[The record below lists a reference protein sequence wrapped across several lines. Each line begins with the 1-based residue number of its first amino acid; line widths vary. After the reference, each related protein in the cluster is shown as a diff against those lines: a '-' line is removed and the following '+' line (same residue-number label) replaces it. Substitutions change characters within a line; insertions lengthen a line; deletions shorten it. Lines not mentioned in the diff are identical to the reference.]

1 MSFFKK
7 ITSIISQNIRKRK
20 SDISGYK
27 SYLYPSKVYLIFN
40 AQARKSKF
48 KCEKCDIL
56 KAHDTKIILN
66 ANTPLPTRKKMLACT
81 RWGLSRWRVPLEKP
95 GIASLRKKVEN
106 LDKAVHFQRG
116 LRAILYKFDLR
127 NIKKNLNRLYTCSA
141 FSRPVKRSLNQVLD
155 LDTVKKKC
163 TIHT

>member
-48 KCEKCDIL
+48 KCDIL

-66 ANTPLPTRKKMLACT
+66 ANTPLPTRKKMLTCT

-141 FSRPVKRSLNQVLD
+141 FSRPVKRSLKSGAGPGHGQ
-155 LDTVKKKC
+155 KKC